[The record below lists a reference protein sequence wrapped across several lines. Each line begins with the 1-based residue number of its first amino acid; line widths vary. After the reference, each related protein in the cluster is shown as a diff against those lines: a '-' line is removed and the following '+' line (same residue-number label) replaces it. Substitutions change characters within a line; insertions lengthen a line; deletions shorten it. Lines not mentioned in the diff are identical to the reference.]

1 MGVLFD
7 YFSAPSDEIAA
18 TAINRIG
25 GPSAPSEDTPPL
37 PPFDTLQSKGI
48 EPAVMLGKLEALLTG
63 RDYKEIFGGPRAHK
77 ALAIEDGGEQVVET
91 LTDELQTALVGADN
105 ERLAAVVVPWS
116 EIEEFQGANPEG
128 LARWLGEF
136 AELARRAQK
145 RGERLY
151 CWVCV

>member
-7 YFSAPSDEIAA
+7 YFSAPSDEVAA
-18 TAINRIG
+18 TAISRAG
-25 GPSAPSEDTPPL
+25 GPSESSEDTPRL
-37 PPFDTLQSKGI
+37 PPFDTLQSTGI

-63 RDYKEIFGGPRAHK
+63 RDYKEIFDGPRAHK
-77 ALAIEDGGEQVVET
+77 ALAIEDDGEKVVET
-91 LTDELQTALVGADN
+91 LTDELQAALAGADN

-116 EIEEFQGANPEG
+116 EIDELKGAAPEG
-128 LARWLGEF
+128 LACWLGEF
-136 AELARRAQK
+136 AELARRARN